1 MTKSKAVGAETAPA
15 NAPAPIRRIRVSPTE
30 PAAVRKAIVS
40 NGGLVS
46 LLPERFGLDYLWGAP
61 GSWVGV
67 QRKTPADLVASLM
80 DGRVAKM
87 LAMCEPVG
95 VRVLLIEGR
104 LEPDE
109 RGLVRLSFRRD
120 AWGVG
125 DGGGRPTY
133 RAAMLAILSMQAA
146 YGWVVVWVKSQ
157 LESADMIASIHDW
170 AGRDEHHGLSSRAK
184 GLGRAPSIDQQR
196 LFFWQ
201 GVPGV
206 GLRSARKIVAAGL
219 TARDIDG
226 LAAIV
231 GEAKAK
237 RIDEFLGGGA

>member
-1 MTKSKAVGAETAPA
+1 MTRTDAGVGGEPGPA
-15 NAPAPIRRIRVSPTE
+15 SGLIRRIRVSPTE
-30 PAAVRKAIVS
+30 PASIRKAIVS
-40 NGGLVS
+40 NGGIVS

-61 GSWVGV
+61 GDWVGV

-87 LAMCEPVG
+87 LSMCEPVAT
-95 VRVLLIEGR
+95 RVLLIEGR

-109 RGLVRLSFRRD
+109 RGLVRLCFRRD

-125 DGGGRPTY
+125 DGGGRPTC

-157 LESADMIASIHDW
+157 SESPGMIASIHDW

-184 GLGRAPSIDQQR
+184 GLGKSPSVDQQR

-219 TARDIDG
+219 TARDVDG
-226 LAAIV
+226 LSAIV

>member
-1 MTKSKAVGAETAPA
+1 MTRIRGEGEGVESG
-15 NAPAPIRRIRVSPTE
+15 PIRRIRVSPTE
-30 PAAVRKAIVS
+30 PFAIRKAIVS

-61 GSWVGV
+61 GAWAGV
-67 QRKTPADLVASLM
+67 QRKTPADLVSSLM

-87 LAMCEPVG
+87 LAMCEPVAC
-95 VRVLLIEGR
+95 RVLLIEGR

-109 RGLVRLSFRRD
+109 RGLVRLAFRRD
-120 AWGVG
+120 AWGC
-125 DGGGRPTY
+125 DGGRRPTY
-133 RAAMLAILSMQAA
+133 KSAMLAILSMQAA

-157 LESADMIASIHDW
+157 CESIDMIASIHDW
-170 AGRDEHHGLSSRAK
+170 SGRDEHHGLSSRAK
-184 GLGRAPSIDQQR
+184 GLGQAPSIDQQR

-226 LAAIV
+226 LSAIV

-237 RIDEFLGGGA
+237 RIDEFLRGGA